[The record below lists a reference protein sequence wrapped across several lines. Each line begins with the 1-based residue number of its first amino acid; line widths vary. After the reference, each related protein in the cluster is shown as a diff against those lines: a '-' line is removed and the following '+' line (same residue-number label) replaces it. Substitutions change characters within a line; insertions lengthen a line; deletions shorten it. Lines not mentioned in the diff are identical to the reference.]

1 MRNGWRGAFVVVLE
15 LVAIGMSLAW
25 AGDGFIQFSGAVVTP
40 TCDAGPVTR
49 LPAEVGGP
57 AQVFSCG
64 APVADGGGGDAGNP
78 STYRREVIRLNDHEP
93 LPVLRQFA
101 DQAASA
107 SSTGQRPLLV
117 VQTYN

>member
-1 MRNGWRGAFVVVLE
+1 MRTEWRGAFAVVLE

-25 AGDGFIQFSGAVVTP
+25 AGEGLIQFSGAVVTP
-40 TCDAGPVTR
+40 TCDAGAATR
-49 LPAEVGGP
+49 LPGEVGGP
-57 AQVFSCG
+57 VRVYSCG
-64 APVADGGGGDAGNP
+64 APVADGGGGDAANP
-78 STYRREVIRLNDHEP
+78 STYRREVIRLNDHES
-93 LPVLRQFA
+93 LPVLRQFG